1 MEDHQVN
8 EENKQPE
15 QEAKEIEQPPEE
27 NNLKNAISQETEIN
41 DVKNTQ
47 DISPVSLNIF
57 IYKQLTFKIIFL
69 ASRRESRKDKK

>member
-15 QEAKEIEQPPEE
+15 QEPKEIEKPSEE
-27 NNLKNAISQETEIN
+27 KNQKSDISQETKIN
-41 DVKNTQ
+41 EAKNAQ

-69 ASRRESRKDKK
+69 ASRRES